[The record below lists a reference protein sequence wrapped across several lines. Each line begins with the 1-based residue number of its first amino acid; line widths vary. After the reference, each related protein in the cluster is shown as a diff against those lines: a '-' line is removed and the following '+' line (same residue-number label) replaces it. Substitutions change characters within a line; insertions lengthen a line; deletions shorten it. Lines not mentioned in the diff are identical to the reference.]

1 MLMKLCV
8 SLLIMRL
15 GGQDFRVYSSKKS
28 QLMFSHFAA
37 VPAVALAAFL
47 VAPKLATAASR
58 PASFA
63 RALMI
68 AQDDSTADEEA
79 IPTDQ
84 VDKYIAVY
92 SAMQKNH
99 SLSVEQAASKQG
111 LTVDEFRTLEDK
123 IERNPVVHE
132 RVLDALRP
140 RPPAKKP
147 RPART
152 RTSARRLPANRLA
165 SN

>member
-1 MLMKLCV
+1 MQMKLCV

-28 QLMFSHFAA
+28 PLMFPLL
-37 VPAVALAAFL
+37 VPISALVLAALLL
-47 VAPKLATAASR
+47 VPSVSTAALTRDFSWR
-58 PASFA
+58 GGA
-63 RALMI
+63 RNYWRFRHARLM

-79 IPTDQ
+79 IPTGQ

-132 RVLDALRP
+132 RVLDAL
-140 RPPAKKP
+140 K
-147 RPART
+147 
-152 RTSARRLPANRLA
+152 TSATGKKAAPGKNED
-165 SN
+165 